1 MVTWRYLPRGCDRAQ
16 LQDTAVAQTA
26 GLLGPTCPPRR
37 RPGSECCAALTEGQ
51 GTRVAACATGP
62 GPSTVYRGRRGAGR
76 GVQGGPSRPPALAA
90 GLAPPLCGART
101 GLGCLIRNLTC
112 GKLAPGSPE
121 TRGPLSAK
129 SEVGRSKVMAVMA
142 PRTFDVGTALQA
154 SFGEPVCCS

>member
-62 GPSTVYRGRRGAGR
+62 GPSAVYRGRRGAWR
-76 GVQGGPSRPPALAA
+76 GVQVVQGPVPAPGPRP
-90 GLAPPLCGART
+90 APVWGTDWT
-101 GLGCLIRNLTC
+101 GLPYT
-112 GKLAPGSPE
+112 
-121 TRGPLSAK
+121 
-129 SEVGRSKVMAVMA
+129 
-142 PRTFDVGTALQA
+142 
-154 SFGEPVCCS
+154 